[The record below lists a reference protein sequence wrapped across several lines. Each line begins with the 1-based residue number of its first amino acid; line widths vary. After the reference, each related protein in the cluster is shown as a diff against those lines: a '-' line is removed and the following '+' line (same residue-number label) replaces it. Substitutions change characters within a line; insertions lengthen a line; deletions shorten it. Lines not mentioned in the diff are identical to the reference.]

1 MSYIY
6 SFVLNLIK
14 GGNND
19 VKKTKIK
26 RIHPVNYRETSLL
39 YQNLHIF
46 MFRSLVS
53 LQFFLFSS
61 IVLLFFS
68 AMKFR

>member
-6 SFVLNLIK
+6 SFILNLIK

-26 RIHPVNYRETSLL
+26 RMHPVNYRETSLL
-39 YQNLHIF
+39 Y
-46 MFRSLVS
+46 
-53 LQFFLFSS
+53 
-61 IVLLFFS
+61 
-68 AMKFR
+68 

>member
-1 MSYIY
+1 M
-6 SFVLNLIK
+6 L
-14 GGNND
+14 
-19 VKKTKIK
+19 KKTKIK
-26 RIHPVNYRETSLL
+26 RMHPVNYRETSLL

>member
-26 RIHPVNYRETSLL
+26 RRISVEIVDLKTKYIIFAKNFDLFY
-39 YQNLHIF
+39 NLI
-46 MFRSLVS
+46 
-53 LQFFLFSS
+53 
-61 IVLLFFS
+61 
-68 AMKFR
+68 